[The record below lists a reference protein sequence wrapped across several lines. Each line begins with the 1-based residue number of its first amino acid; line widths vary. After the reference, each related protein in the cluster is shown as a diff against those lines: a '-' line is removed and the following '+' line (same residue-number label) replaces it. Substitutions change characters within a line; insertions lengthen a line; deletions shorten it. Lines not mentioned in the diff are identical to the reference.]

1 MWGKCPSGCTCARNK
16 TAYGSNRRGNN
27 AHTHEPNGR
36 PMAFH
41 MDADRH
47 PLTHHRCFVTPG
59 PRLMMRTPSPSSHL
73 GPEREESVHF
83 SRSVRNPSA
92 APLISL
98 TCCSRWFPF
107 APPDSNH
114 NQIITDRQRLRD
126 SRLEIPLIIR
136 DDNRCAFKSGQHLFF
151 LFFSWQGSQ
160 RNAVF
165 WKENN
170 ILCLLAGCSNA
181 SLTAN

>member
-1 MWGKCPSGCTCARNK
+1 
-16 TAYGSNRRGNN
+16 
-27 AHTHEPNGR
+27 
-36 PMAFH
+36 MAFH

-47 PLTHHRCFVTPG
+47 PLTHRRCFVTPG
-59 PRLMMRTPSPSSHL
+59 PRLMMRTPAPSSHL
-73 GPEREESVHF
+73 GPKREESVHF

-151 LFFSWQGSQ
+151 FFFSCHAHSGMLCFGKKIIFCVCSQ
-160 RNAVF
+160 AVPMHHCQQT
-165 WKENN
+165 KYRMYNN
-170 ILCLLAGCSNA
+170 VFNNVVCKVYS
-181 SLTAN
+181 